1 MSAHDP
7 GVRGRP
13 RRHPGQVG
21 TVGALLM
28 GADGGFVTGSDFLV
42 DGEATAGYWYGDLAD
57 VRAKP

>member
-1 MSAHDP
+1 
-7 GVRGRP
+7 
-13 RRHPGQVG
+13 
-21 TVGALLM
+21 M